1 MVLVVQFQF
10 WLLGLLPLHWWS
22 ALRLLVWESLRCL
35 FCHLWVI
42 VVSTLVIGEGDIQ
55 SRLLLLALAWGE
67 SLFALDYWREDLW
80 RIGRLDWVIVV
91 SLLIIRVAQV
101 QNRLLRLLPLNCRLF
116 RQLGRE
122 RYGSSRSNLRVVIV
136 PLWHIFE
143 AEVQSRPFPEKR

>member
-22 ALRLLVWESLRCL
+22 ALRLLVWEGLRRL
-35 FCHLWVI
+35 VCHLWVI
-42 VVSTLVIGEGDIQ
+42 VVSILVIGEGDIQ

-91 SLLIIRVAQV
+91 SLLIKRVAQV
-101 QNRLLRLLPLNCRLF
+101 QNRLLRLLPLNCWLF
-116 RQLGRE
+116 RQFRRE
-122 RYGSSRSNLRVVIV
+122 RLRRSRGDIRVVII
-136 PLWHIFE
+136 PLWHVFE
-143 AEVQSRPFPEKR
+143 AKVQSWPFPEKL